1 MINFAKTRNKI
12 MWYEFAEVNSCELLK
27 LYSNIFK
34 KKKKRKK
41 KEKKKKR
48 SDNGMNLNRIL
59 YLHAIAE

>member
-41 KEKKKKR
+41 KRKKKKKK
-48 SDNGMNLNRIL
+48 
-59 YLHAIAE
+59 